1 MSRKNTIQKQI
12 QKQAQAAQA
21 AQPQLAPVAIL
32 TITFLPPTN
41 QVANIQAVFPAQ
53 IDANAALHILRR
65 AEESLI
71 TRLTAPP
78 QTDAEHAGK

>member
-1 MSRKNTIQKQI
+1 MSQKRNIQK
-12 QKQAQAAQA
+12 KMQAQTEPT
-21 AQPQLAPVAIL
+21 QPQLAPVAVL

-71 TRLTAPP
+71 TRLTAPA

>member
-1 MSRKNTIQKQI
+1 MSQKRNIQK
-12 QKQAQAAQA
+12 KMQAQTEPT
-21 AQPQLAPVAIL
+21 QPQLAPVAVL

-53 IDANAALHILRR
+53 IDPNAALHILRR

>member
-1 MSRKNTIQKQI
+1 MSQKHNIQK
-12 QKQAQAAQA
+12 KMQAQTEPT
-21 AQPQLAPVAIL
+21 QPQLAPVAVL

-53 IDANAALHILRR
+53 IDPNAALHILRR

-71 TRLTAPP
+71 ARLTAPA
-78 QTDAEHAGK
+78 QTDVEHAGK

>member
-1 MSRKNTIQKQI
+1 MSQKRNIQK
-12 QKQAQAAQA
+12 KMQAQTEPT
-21 AQPQLAPVAIL
+21 QPQLAPVAVL

>member
-1 MSRKNTIQKQI
+1 MSQKRNIQK
-12 QKQAQAAQA
+12 KMQAQTEPT
-21 AQPQLAPVAIL
+21 QPQLAPVAVL

-41 QVANIQAVFPAQ
+41 QVVNIHAAFPAQ
-53 IDANAALHILRR
+53 IDPNAALHILRR

-71 TRLTAPP
+71 ARLTAPA

>member
-1 MSRKNTIQKQI
+1 MSQKRNIQK
-12 QKQAQAAQA
+12 KMQAQTEPT
-21 AQPQLAPVAIL
+21 QPQLAPVAVL
-32 TITFLPPTN
+32 TITFLPPAN

-53 IDANAALHILRR
+53 IDPNAALHILRR

-71 TRLTAPP
+71 TRLTAPT

>member
-1 MSRKNTIQKQI
+1 MSQKRNIQK
-12 QKQAQAAQA
+12 KMQAQTEPT
-21 AQPQLAPVAIL
+21 QPQLAPVAVL

-53 IDANAALHILRR
+53 IDPNAALHILRR

-78 QTDAEHAGK
+78 QTDAEHAGI

>member
-1 MSRKNTIQKQI
+1 MSQKRNIQK
-12 QKQAQAAQA
+12 KMQAQTEPT
-21 AQPQLAPVAIL
+21 QPQLAPVAIL

>member
-1 MSRKNTIQKQI
+1 MSQKRNIQK
-12 QKQAQAAQA
+12 KMQAQTQTEPT
-21 AQPQLAPVAIL
+21 QSQLAPVAVL

-41 QVANIQAVFPAQ
+41 QVANIQAVFPTQ

-78 QTDAEHAGK
+78 QTDAEHAGI

>member
-1 MSRKNTIQKQI
+1 MSQKRNIQK
-12 QKQAQAAQA
+12 KMQAQTEPT
-21 AQPQLAPVAIL
+21 QPQLAPVAVL

-53 IDANAALHILRR
+53 IDPNAALHILRR

-71 TRLTAPP
+71 ARLTAPA
-78 QTDAEHAGK
+78 QTDVEHAGK

>member
-1 MSRKNTIQKQI
+1 MSQKRNIQK
-12 QKQAQAAQA
+12 KMQAQTEPT
-21 AQPQLAPVAIL
+21 QPQLAPVAVL

-53 IDANAALHILRR
+53 IDPNAALHILRR

-78 QTDAEHAGK
+78 QTEAEHAGK